1 MDGWARSIAVCVG
14 GMHWSVGGLGVGSSI
29 RVGGCLGGGWVGVLV
44 SQVPEALESLSLPGS
59 PPLAPA
65 SAER

>member
-1 MDGWARSIAVCVG
+1 MGGRDLSLCVCGG

-44 SQVPEALESLSLPGS
+44 SQVPEALESLSLPDS
-59 PPLAPA
+59 PPPRPA

>member
-44 SQVPEALESLSLPGS
+44 SQVPEALESPISPRLP
-59 PPLAPA
+59 PPRPA

>member
-1 MDGWARSIAVCVG
+1 MGGRDLSLCVWG

-44 SQVPEALESLSLPGS
+44 SQVPEALESLSLPDS
-59 PPLAPA
+59 PPLAPLLPN
-65 SAER
+65 AE